1 MADPFTDLL
10 SDYLDDEEL
19 SLEERHRIEKHLAE
33 CGECR
38 ATLADLREVAL
49 QASALVDTPPAVDL
63 WPGVAARIG
72 GVEQAWAPAAAEACD
87 PSDATGCPAVFV
99 HRSAAG
105 RRWSRV
111 DAPVGWYCV
120 ARQNGRAADR
130 LPACV
135 SAAG

>member
-19 SLEERHRIEKHLAE
+19 SLEERHRIEQHLAE
-33 CGECR
+33 CAECR
-38 ATLADLREVAL
+38 ATLAELREVTL
-49 QASALVDTPPAVDL
+49 QASTLVDTPPAVDL

-72 GVEQAWAPAAAEACD
+72 AVEQAVPRTPQKTAILPMRSC
-87 PSDATGCPAVFV
+87 CPAVFV
-99 HRSAAG
+99 HRTAAR
-105 RRWSRV
+105 RRWARV

-120 ARQNGRAADR
+120 ARQNGRRADR
-130 LPACV
+130 FPACV